1 MPIRKHSSR
10 KLSGRRR
17 SGRKLSGGR
26 KVRTGPRGGKY
37 VLRAGQKVYL
47 SGGLACARRREK
59 KDPKCEE
66 EPGCKWEKGRKPGCF
81 DPKKSVSKKQ
91 DTIKHKQLMNTLEV
105 LDDNGNH
112 IDSNEAYF
120 RNLFKSRRLSITIWY
135 NGLQVASDRISH
147 MYSTVNDGDPADN
160 QTSSNAL
167 KVIFS
172 NLHHFKHLENLELGD
187 RFESESGYDWV
198 KGKRPP
204 KLKTLHIGEF
214 RDVPSSFT
222 NGLDELVIEGALEEV
237 PQHWISDQYFKH
249 VHKNVRKVV
258 FDRFNK
264 ESYDNQLEEGP
275 LQRKHDKNITYLRRQ
290 FPGSEIVFRDED
302 NYDHDYNFR
311 SSEL

>member
-120 RNLFKSRRLSITIWY
+120 RNLFNSRMLYINIGY
-135 NGLQVASDRISH
+135 NGYNNGLQITDSNLNK
-147 MYSTVNDGDPADN
+147 STVNDGDADGYD
-160 QTSSNAL
+160 AL

-172 NLHHFKHLENLELGD
+172 NLHHFKHLENLYLSD